1 MNSRISILIAL
12 IALGI
17 VLFGCVQQPP
27 QQACTEEAKICPD
40 GSSVGRIP
48 PACEFAP
55 CPSTGTAT
63 GQAVATDLDQDMKA
77 FDGSV
82 SGLNDEVPSE
92 DFPTDA
98 SEYQ

>member
-12 IALGI
+12 IAFGI
-17 VLFGCVQQPP
+17 VLFGCVQQL
-27 QQACTEEAKICPD
+27 CTLEGKVCPD
-40 GSSVGRIP
+40 GSVVGRTGP
-48 PACEFAP
+48 NCEFAP